1 MSVIL
6 PSSVNYRETLPALPE
21 GVQSINVATSP
32 VNGQIFSSGQQII
45 FDFLNRGMLVP
56 DSIYISYTYTNTKT
70 DATHVTSL
78 IGCPVYSSFSRVDV
92 QIGSMTVESINNYN
106 ILMNMLSNLTL
117 SVSDKYGLQTAFGY
131 RGPTNTPNEPDTPSL
146 EQFDGA
152 VWQAGLGPTQ
162 TGSFSAPLM
171 TMISNSEKML
181 PLFAMPQLRLILTVD
196 SIENM
201 FLYTGVLTSQK
212 PANWQLS
219 NVELRYKVVDMG
231 GNVEEII
238 RGMGEKIYIKSQS
251 FATSSNTLNGGTPAG
266 SYELIYNMRF
276 ASIKSL
282 FAIMGNGIGNKQFD
296 SVDLSNST
304 GDYYFIVGGQNYP
317 QKPLSAR
324 TNKAGILQELRQ
336 AIGSIYD
343 KNNSLSINT
352 LEFGRSTTAA
362 DTTIHTPG
370 KFYVG
375 VSVEKINSNSLL
387 TGIST
392 QNSPLSFRIS
402 TGGSIGA
409 NASTIT
415 LCVNY
420 DALIEVDL
428 VNRQCSVKT

>member
-21 GVQSINVATSP
+21 GVQSINVAASP
-32 VNGQIFSSGQQII
+32 INGQNFSSGQQII
-45 FDFLNRGMLVP
+45 FDLLNRGLLVP
-56 DSIYISYTYTNTKT
+56 DSMYISYTFALTK
-70 DATHVTSL
+70 DVATSVSSL
-78 IGCPVYSSFSRVDV
+78 IGCPVYTSFSRVDV

-106 ILMNMLSNLTL
+106 VLMNMLSNLTL
-117 SVSDKYGLQTAFGY
+117 SVSDKYGLQNGFGY

-152 VWQAGLGPTQ
+152 VWEAGLGTNI

-171 TMISNSEKML
+171 TMLSNSEKL
-181 PLFAMPQLRLILTVD
+181 IPLFCMPQVRLILTMD
-196 SIENM
+196 SISNM
-201 FLYTGVLTSQK
+201 FLFTGTAPSVA
-212 PANWQLS
+212 PANWVLS

-251 FATSSNTLNGGTPAG
+251 FATSSNILAANTPAG

-282 FAIMGNGIGNKQFD
+282 FAINGNGQGNKQFD
-296 SVDLSNST
+296 SVDLSSST

-336 AIGSIYD
+336 AIGSIFD

-352 LEFGRSTTAA
+352 LEFNRSSTASN
-362 DTTIHTPG
+362 TTIHAPG
-370 KFYVG
+370 KFYLG
-375 VSVEKINSNSLL
+375 CSVEKINSNSLL

-392 QNSPLSFRIS
+392 QNSPISYRIS

-409 NASTIT
+409 NSSTIT
-415 LCVNY
+415 LVVNY